1 MIPSQ
6 GSKAGGGDQPRAR
19 RAGADFSAKMGGRK
33 FAKMD
38 KHMMNVRYVHIYIYY
53 VYIYIYTWSYV

>member
-6 GSKAGGGDQPRAR
+6 GSKAGGGDQPRAW

-33 FAKMD
+33 FAKD
-38 KHMMNVRYVHIYIYY
+38 RQEYEYTICT
-53 VYIYIYTWSYV
+53 YIYIYVCIRGDMCR

>member
-33 FAKMD
+33 FAKD
-38 KHMMNVRYVHIYIYY
+38 RQEYEYTICTHIYIYMCIY
-53 VYIYIYTWSYV
+53 VVICVDSM